1 MPRASRSLLS
11 RGIALLAR
19 REHSQAELTRKL
31 APHAE
36 SPEQLEAVLA
46 QLTQAGLQSDSR
58 FAESVVRV
66 RGQGYGLAR
75 LRQELSQRGVA
86 EAQSQSALAQAC
98 ASEAQRFYQVWHKRF
113 QAPPEDLTQRLKQ
126 QRFLLSRGFAPGL
139 YRDLERRGFAP
150 PESDS
155 PENPAC

>member
-36 SPEQLEAVLA
+36 SPEQLEAVVA

-58 FAESVVRV
+58 FAESLVRV

-75 LRQELSQRGVA
+75 LRQELSHRGVSDEA
-86 EAQSQSALAQAC
+86 SRPALREAQQ
-98 ASEAQRFYQVWHKRF
+98 SEAQRFYLVWLKRF
-113 QAPPEDLTQRLKQ
+113 NRPPETLAERLKQ
-126 QRFLLSRGFAPGL
+126 QRFLLARGFAPGL
-139 YRDLERRGFAP
+139 YRDLERRGFAS
-150 PESDS
+150 PECES